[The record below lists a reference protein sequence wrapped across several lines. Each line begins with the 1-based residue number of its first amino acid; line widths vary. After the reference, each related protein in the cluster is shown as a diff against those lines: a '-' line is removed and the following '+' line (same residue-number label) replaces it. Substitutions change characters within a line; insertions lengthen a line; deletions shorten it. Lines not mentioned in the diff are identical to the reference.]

1 MADGHYRDV
10 MSRWMDDAVEAYLTD
25 LARAEHDDPVLVG
38 MEARAAEHGFPI
50 VGRATGRYLELAARS
65 VGARRVIEL
74 GSGYGYSAY
83 WFARAVGAD
92 GEVVC
97 TDGDAGNA
105 RLAEDYLTEAGLWD
119 RVRYR
124 VGDALEGL
132 AAESGEF
139 DVVYCDVDKPGYPD
153 CWCVGCER
161 IRVGGLWLCDNV
173 IWDGHVATGTDR
185 EGQSG
190 WTAAIREHN
199 RLVAPDSRYV
209 GAIVPIR
216 DGVMAALRVR

>member
-1 MADGHYRDV
+1 
-10 MSRWMDDAVEAYLTD
+10 MDDAVEKYLTD
-25 LARAEHDDPVLVG
+25 LAKTEHADPVLDE
-38 MEARAAEHGFPI
+38 MEARAEEHGFPI

-65 VGARRVIEL
+65 IGAKRVMEL

-97 TDGDAGNA
+97 TDADADNA
-105 RLAEDYLTEAGLWD
+105 ARAEGYLSKAGVWD

-124 VGDALEGL
+124 VGDALTGF
-132 AAESGEF
+132 AEEQGEF
-139 DVVYCDVDKPGYPD
+139 DIVYCDVDKLGYPD
-153 CWCVGCER
+153 CWRAARER

-173 IWDGHVATGTDR
+173 LWSGHVATGTER
-185 EGQSG
+185 ERLPGH
-190 WTAAIREHN
+190 TAAIREHN
-199 RLVAPDSRYV
+199 TLVAEDDRFV
-209 GAIVPIR
+209 GSIVPIR